1 MLHLFLG
8 YWSHNHIQTKTP
20 SLGYDDT
27 LQDIATGWSIDD
39 SPIESEKI
47 DIDHV
52 NEYVDEVLS
61 DRLTSIVQKA
71 NLDSTEMPDF
81 YFNVQDPLVK
91 AEVFDG
97 TVIFHS
103 GNLTG
108 LSSVYRKFCRY
119 LSRSSGSIRIVCN
132 VVLPRVSG
140 AYRGRYE
147 TTAEYITSES
157 NNNRVQQRDFY
168 IVVFLRNVEAQI
180 ELTKLNDNEQPS
192 ISNLLIL
199 GEGEVTKV
207 FQYNNVC
214 KNRVLNRFYVPYHEI
229 NGPFYQKFTHLF
241 QQIFYGSYREVLEN
255 AFSTVEY
262 PELH

>member
-1 MLHLFLG
+1 MNLSCILVLIDLFHKGLVAPYSG
-8 YWSHNHIQTKTP
+8 
-20 SLGYDDT
+20 
-27 LQDIATGWSIDD
+27 
-39 SPIESEKI
+39 

-61 DRLTSIVQKA
+61 DHLPTVVEKA
-71 NLDSTEMPDF
+71 NLDTTEMPDF

-97 TVIFHS
+97 TVIFYS

-108 LSSVYRKFCRY
+108 LSFVNRKYCGY

-132 VVLPRVSG
+132 VVLPRVSV

-147 TTAEYITSES
+147 TTTGYITSE
-157 NNNRVQQRDFY
+157 NNKARVQQREFY
-168 IVVFLRNVEAQI
+168 SEILLKDVEAQI
-180 ELTKLNDNEQPS
+180 ELTKLNDEHPS
-192 ISNLLIL
+192 ITNLLL
-199 GEGEVTKV
+199 LREGEVTKV
-207 FQYNNVC
+207 FQYNNAY
-214 KNRVLNRFYVPYHEI
+214 KNHVLNRFHVPYHEI
-229 NGPFYQKFTHLF
+229 SGTFYQKFIHLF